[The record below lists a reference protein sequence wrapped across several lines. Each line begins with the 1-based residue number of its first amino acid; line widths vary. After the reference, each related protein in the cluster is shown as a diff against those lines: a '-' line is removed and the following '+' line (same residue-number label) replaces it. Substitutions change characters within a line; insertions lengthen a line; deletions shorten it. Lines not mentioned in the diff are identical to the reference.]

1 MFSEVI
7 RQMGSQI
14 FQPMTIVAA
23 VAAGA
28 AMMIGGCASTPS
40 AVTADKT
47 AHKPTVAAPSWVA
60 GPSAPLPEGFPP
72 PGPVGEVIIKQYP
85 ACWIAVTKRTA
96 DRSGSGELFMP
107 LFRHIESN
115 HIAMSSPVVM
125 TYDRNAA
132 GKEAMASMAFVYGKP
147 TIGKDGQDGRVT
159 VENEPPMLV
168 ASIGVRGQYTVGRF
182 ERAEKKV
189 VQWLAAHSGEYQADG
204 EARYLAYNS
213 PFVLPWFKYGE
224 VQIPVRRVNG
234 QAEGNAH

>member
-1 MFSEVI
+1 MTELI
-7 RQMGSQI
+7 RQLGFSMV
-14 FQPMTIVAA
+14 QPMAVIAA
-23 VAAGA
+23 MAAGA
-28 AMMIGGCASTPS
+28 ALLMGGCASTPS
-40 AVTADKT
+40 ALTADKT
-47 AHKPTVAAPSWVA
+47 VHKPIVAAPSWVA

-85 ACWIAVTKRTA
+85 ACRIAITKRTA

-125 TYDRNAA
+125 TYNTNAK
-132 GKEAMASMAFVYGKP
+132 GKESMASMAFVYGKP
-147 TIGKDGQDGRVT
+147 TIGKDGTDGRVT
-159 VENEPPMLV
+159 VEDEPPMLV
-168 ASIGVRGQYTVGRF
+168 ASIGVRGQYTAARF

-189 VQWLAAHSGEYQADG
+189 VQWLAAHAREYQADG

-224 VQIPVRRVNG
+224 VQIPVRRVTG
-234 QAEGNAH
+234 TAGGSAR